1 MTKILTL
8 IAATLFGFAA
18 PAIAQVEEVSQAD
31 QKFSD
36 YAFIDAIS
44 IYEKVAQ
51 QGYRSAEI
59 FQRLGD
65 AYYFNG
71 RYEEAAK
78 WYKELMAENP
88 TPSSE
93 YLYRYAQSLK
103 STGVYK
109 QADALMQRFA
119 TQNEQ
124 DNRGR
129 L

>member
-8 IAATLFGFAA
+8 IAAALFGFAA

-93 YLYRYAQSLK
+93 YLYR
-103 STGVYK
+103 
-109 QADALMQRFA
+109 
-119 TQNEQ
+119 
-124 DNRGR
+124 
-129 L
+129 